1 MNECEYAQFF
11 MYKNNSYIFL
21 FFCFLSYAD
30 SISLLKIQDAVLS
43 YERLIELRKNHCEL
57 LTGKIK
63 KMEKRISGLQ
73 KELSETK
80 EMKSQLEHQKVEWEQ
95 ELCNLRY

>member
-1 MNECEYAQFF
+1 MNEYENLYTRRTQTFYF
-11 MYKNNSYIFL
+11 YFY
-21 FFCFLSYAD
+21 FLSDAD
-30 SISLLKIQDAVLS
+30 SISLLKIQDAVMS
-43 YERLIELRKNHCEL
+43 YERLMELKTNHCEL
-57 LTGKIK
+57 LTGKLK
-63 KMEKRISGLQ
+63 KMENKVIGLQ

>member
-1 MNECEYAQFF
+1 MNVNMHSSLYTRIIHIAF
-11 MYKNNSYIFL
+11 Y
-21 FFCFLSYAD
+21 FCFLSYAD

-43 YERLIELRKNHCEL
+43 YERLIELRKNHCEM
-57 LTGKIK
+57 LTEKIK

-80 EMKSQLEHQKVEWEQ
+80 EMKTQLEHQKVEWEQ

>member
-1 MNECEYAQFF
+1 

-21 FFCFLSYAD
+21 YFCFLFYAD

>member
-1 MNECEYAQFF
+1 MNGNMHSPLYTKIIHIFF
-11 MYKNNSYIFL
+11 Y
-21 FFCFLSYAD
+21 FCFLSYAD

-43 YERLIELRKNHCEL
+43 YERLIELRKNHCEM

>member
-1 MNECEYAQFF
+1 MQRILIY
-11 MYKNNSYIFL
+11 SISIFVFSL
-21 FFCFLSYAD
+21 NTD
-30 SISLLKIQDAVLS
+30 SVSLLKIQDAVIS

-63 KMEKRISGLQ
+63 KMENKISGLQ

-80 EMKSQLEHQKVEWEQ
+80 EMKSQLEHQKVKWEQ

>member
-1 MNECEYAQFF
+1 MLIFF
-11 MYKNNSYIFL
+11 Y
-21 FFCFLSYAD
+21 FCFLSDAD
-30 SISLLKIQDAVLS
+30 SVSLLKIQDAILS
-43 YERLIELRKNHCEL
+43 YERLVELKKNHCEI

-63 KMEKRISGLQ
+63 RMENRVSELQ

-95 ELCNLRY
+95 EICNLRY

>member
-1 MNECEYAQFF
+1 MSNE
-11 MYKNNSYIFL
+11 S
-21 FFCFLSYAD
+21 
-30 SISLLKIQDAVLS
+30 
-43 YERLIELRKNHCEL
+43 LIELKKNHCEL

-63 KMEKRISGLQ
+63 EMENKVIGLQ

-80 EMKSQLEHQKVEWEQ
+80 EMKSQLEHQRVEWEQ